1 MRSMA
6 NRLIEMWFSLSHY
19 CHLWSIFFMKA
30 IFSYV
35 FPLCLGSK
43 KHACYILIS
52 VIRNIESWSM
62 AHNSHVNFLVEI
74 SFVAHYSLPIFTWHK
89 NFHHFFFSFYDK
101 IISFHGKN
109 IRYFNWFYLYLLYQL
124 WRKSW
129 HQDILY
135 VRSCKYHK
143 LSTNNTSKMSTLMK
157 NK

>member
-74 SFVAHYSLPIFTWHK
+74 SFVAHYSLPIFTWHQ
-89 NFHHFFFSFYDK
+89 NFLHFFFFLWQDYKFSWQKYQVFQLVL
-101 IISFHGKN
+101 S
-109 IRYFNWFYLYLLYQL
+109 LL
-124 WRKSW
+124 
-129 HQDILY
+129 I
-135 VRSCKYHK
+135 V
-143 LSTNNTSKMSTLMK
+143 STMKEVLTSRHPLRT
-157 NK
+157 